1 MVNSL
6 IYNYNEGIISAT
18 PPLDLARR
26 DEIGRTP
33 LHLCGLDAQVKSK
46 PEIDI
51 DCARIVSMLKEVG
64 FDVNARCKAGWSP
77 LDTYATLGLPETV
90 NVLLN
95 SGAEIDGTDPE
106 HGRTA
111 LMRSTIN
118 GNFVVSK
125 LLIEKGAEVNM
136 VAEGG
141 KVSALSYAVRNEVMR
156 KVATSGEG
164 VEEEGG
170 GEVFNLL
177 EMLEQEIEGGEVG
190 DKQCSSNREKND
202 KNSVFDLGCEPG
214 KEYLR
219 ITELLVSSGA
229 DVNLQDK
236 NGRTPIMIAAL
247 AGHKNLVQMLLKT
260 GKVKLSIV
268 DNDGFGSITYAK
280 TQEIREM
287 IVVYL

>member
-1 MVNSL
+1 
-6 IYNYNEGIISAT
+6 
-18 PPLDLARR
+18 
-26 DEIGRTP
+26 
-33 LHLCGLDAQVKSK
+33 
-46 PEIDI
+46 
-51 DCARIVSMLKEVG
+51 
-64 FDVNARCKAGWSP
+64 
-77 LDTYATLGLPETV
+77 
-90 NVLLN
+90 
-95 SGAEIDGTDPE
+95 
-106 HGRTA
+106 
-111 LMRSTIN
+111 
-118 GNFVVSK
+118 
-125 LLIEKGAEVNM
+125 
-136 VAEGG
+136 
-141 KVSALSYAVRNEVMR
+141 
-156 KVATSGEG
+156 
-164 VEEEGG
+164 
-170 GEVFNLL
+170 
-177 EMLEQEIEGGEVG
+177 MLEQEIAGGEGG